1 MGLGLQTSGGGGDF
15 LDFVKYDARAGRVFR
30 SNKVDGV
37 DLPVD
42 ITKNFKAVFDLE
54 NIQVGWMRFGAGVGP
69 DMHLVPLGQPLPPQP
84 PNPSGDKATAY
95 KQGFRVVIKLSA
107 GCGGDVREM
116 SSSAGV
122 TISAID
128 TLYDAWKA
136 GLAENPGKLP
146 VVALLDAEPI
156 TSGSGAK
163 KSTNYR
169 PDFSIIGWATRPAD
183 LVPST
188 RGSTAA
194 PAPAAPV
201 REAVPMPVTAL
212 VRPHVRP
219 PTAVAAP
226 GTVDDDFG

>member
-1 MGLGLQTSGGGGDF
+1 MGLGLQTGGGAF
-15 LDFVKYDARAGRVFR
+15 TDFVKYDARAGRIFR
-30 SNKVDGV
+30 HDKVDGV
-37 DLPVD
+37 ANDVD

-84 PNPSGDKATAY
+84 PNPSGDKANAY
-95 KQGFRVVIKLSA
+95 KQGFRVVMKLAA

-122 TISAID
+122 TIAAID

-146 VVALLDAEPI
+146 VVALVDAEPI

-163 KSTNYR
+163 KSTNYK
-169 PDFSIIGWATRPAD
+169 PDFQIVGWAARPAD

-188 RGSTAA
+188 RGPSQESAPVTPT
-194 PAPAAPV
+194 PAPRPLPPAAAAAPV
-201 REAVPMPVTAL
+201 P
-212 VRPHVRP
+212 
-219 PTAVAAP
+219 AAKAP
-226 GTVDDDFG
+226 AMADADDFG